1 MTDEASKI
9 YLMTKERAVVELT
22 SERYEKE
29 EEFETLL
36 ADHPSLMDGEQ
47 IDPENPRRWLLVG
60 RQVGISDGAVDVARW
75 DLDLL
80 FVDQE
85 AIPTLVEVK
94 RKSDTRLR
102 REVFG
107 QILEYAAN
115 APTFWTPD
123 WLKERFAGHCGAGK
137 NPDATL
143 TEFLRDGRPVE
154 TFWEDVH
161 VNLEKGNMRLV
172 LVADR
177 IPPEVQRIVEFLN
190 ESMTLTEV
198 LALELKYY
206 AGNGFATHVPRVM
219 GRTARMEQ
227 QRKQAVGTRRTW
239 SRESFLSDLRSRC
252 GEDSAG
258 TRAAKELLDRLDRAG
273 FEARWGTG
281 AARGS
286 YTPIEPRLSNRGP
299 ISLYSDGRMNVKTR
313 WLSDSSAA
321 EAWQARIRPAFER
334 IGMSLDVGDTVEQ
347 RVEPEVWVPIAAEI
361 AELITRSRDEAL
373 KEAGV

>member
-1 MTDEASKI
+1 MTDEVSRI
-9 YLMTKERAVVELT
+9 YLMTKERTVVELT
-22 SERYEKE
+22 TERYEE
-29 EEFETLL
+29 EKDFESLL

-60 RQVGISDGAVDVARW
+60 RQVGISDGVVDVARW

-115 APTFWTPD
+115 APTFWTPG
-123 WLKERFAGHCGAGK
+123 WLKEQFAGQCGTG
-137 NPDATL
+137 NDPDLAL
-143 TEFLRDGRPVE
+143 SGFLRQERPVQ
-154 TFWEDVH
+154 TFWEEVH
-161 VNLEKGNMRLV
+161 ANLEKGNMRLV

-177 IPPEVQRIVEFLN
+177 IAPEVQRIVEFLN

-206 AGNGFATHVPRVM
+206 AGNGYATHVPRVM
-219 GRTARMEQ
+219 GRTARMDL
-227 QRKQAVGTRRTW
+227 QRKQAAGARRAW
-239 SRESFLSDLRSRC
+239 SRESFLSDVRSRC
-252 GEDSAG
+252 GETSVT
-258 TRAAKELLDRLDRAG
+258 TRAIEDLLDRLDGAG

-281 AARGS
+281 SARGS
-286 YTPIEPRLSNRGP
+286 YTPIDSRLSRRGP
-299 ISLYSDGRMNVKTR
+299 ISLYSDGTMNVKTL
-313 WLSDSSAA
+313 WLSDSDLAK
-321 EAWQARIRPAFER
+321 AWQARIRAAFER
-334 IGMSLDVGDTVEQ
+334 TGIPLDVVDTAER
-347 RVEPEVWVPIAAEI
+347 RVEPDKWAPMAAAMAESIA
-361 AELITRSRDEAL
+361 RSRDESL
-373 KEAGV
+373 EDAGV

>member
-1 MTDEASKI
+1 MTDEVSKI
-9 YLMTKERAVVELT
+9 YLMTKERTVVELT
-22 SERYEKE
+22 TERYEKE
-29 EEFETLL
+29 DEFEALL

-123 WLKERFAGHCGAGK
+123 WLKKRFAGQCGAG
-137 NPDATL
+137 NDPDVVLAG
-143 TEFLRDGRPVE
+143 FLRRERSVE
-154 TFWEDVH
+154 TYWEEVH
-161 VNLEKGNMRLV
+161 ANLEKGNMRLV

-219 GRTARMEQ
+219 GRTARMEL
-227 QRKQAVGTRRTW
+227 QRKQAVGSRRTW
-239 SRESFLSDLRSRC
+239 SRESFLSDVRSRC
-252 GEDSAG
+252 GEDSVT
-258 TRAAKELLDRLDRAG
+258 TRAIVELLDRLDGAR

-286 YTPIEPRLSNRGP
+286 YTPIESRLSKRGP
-299 ISLYSDGRMNVKTR
+299 ISLYSDGRMSVKTL
-313 WLSDSSAA
+313 WLSDGDLAG
-321 EAWQARIRPAFER
+321 AWRARIRPAFER
-334 IGMSLDVGDTVEQ
+334 AGIPLDVMDTAEQ
-347 RVEPEVWVPIAAEI
+347 RVEPEVWAPIAAVI
-361 AELITRSRDEAL
+361 AESITRSRDETL
-373 KEAGV
+373 KDAGV